1 MSDPT
6 VVFVIVAKE
15 SVLVSISVTFAA
27 IVVVSVSIELKV
39 DSVAAP
45 VGRLIVPEI
54 SLMSHVPP

>member
-1 MSDPT
+1 M
-6 VVFVIVAKE
+6 FVIVAKE

-45 VGRLIVPEI
+45 VGRLIVPETLLI
-54 SLMSHVPP
+54 FHVPP